1 MLRKLV
7 VVLSSA
13 FLILLAVQAVASDR
27 AADEKAIRD
36 LDAAWAQA
44 AQSKD
49 PDKASSFYA
58 DDASM
63 LPAGGP
69 MVTGKAQLRET
80 WAHFMATPGYAL
92 EFAPTKI
99 VISKSGDMAY
109 DVGTTKFTMN
119 DASGKPQTD
128 VGKYVGVWQKR
139 DGKWMAVVDTF
150 NSNK

>member
-1 MLRKLV
+1 MLRKLL
-7 VVLSSA
+7 VVLSSVFLTFCAVHALA
-13 FLILLAVQAVASDR
+13 FDS

-36 LDAAWAQA
+36 LDTAWAQA

-69 MVTGKAQLRET
+69 IVTGKAQLRET

-99 VISKSGDMAY
+99 VVSKSGDMAY
-109 DVGTTKFTMN
+109 DIGTTKFTMN
-119 DASGKPQTD
+119 DANGKPQTD
-128 VGKYVGVWQKR
+128 VGKYVVVWQKR
-139 DGKWMAVVDTF
+139 NGKWMAVVDTF
-150 NSNK
+150 NSDK

>member
-1 MLRKLV
+1 MSRKLV

-13 FLILLAVQAVASDR
+13 FLLFTGICAVASDR

-36 LDAAWAQA
+36 LDTAWAQA

-69 MVTGKAQLRET
+69 MVTGIAQLRET
-80 WAHFMATPGYAL
+80 WAHLMATPGYAL
-92 EFAPTKI
+92 EFAPTQI
-99 VISKSGDMAY
+99 VVSKSGDMAY
-109 DVGTTKFTMN
+109 DIGTTKFTMN
-119 DASGKPQTD
+119 DANGKPQTD
-128 VGKYVGVWQKR
+128 VGKYVVVWQKR
-139 DGKWMAVVDTF
+139 NGKWMAVVDTF